1 MNLKSATYW
10 MIFLSNINK
19 KKKNWINLD
28 HFRLTC
34 ETCWDNREKNKLK
47 T

>member
-19 KKKNWINLD
+19 KKKLD
-28 HFRLTC
+28 QLRSFQV
-34 ETCWDNREKNKLK
+34 DM
-47 T
+47 

>member
-19 KKKNWINLD
+19 K
-28 HFRLTC
+28 
-34 ETCWDNREKNKLK
+34 NKLDQLRSFQVDM
-47 T
+47 